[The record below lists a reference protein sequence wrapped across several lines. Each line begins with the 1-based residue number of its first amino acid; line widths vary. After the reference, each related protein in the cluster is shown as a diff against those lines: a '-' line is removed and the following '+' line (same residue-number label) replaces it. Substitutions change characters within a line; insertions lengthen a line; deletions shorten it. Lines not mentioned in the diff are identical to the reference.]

1 MFKGIIEIFKAIKCA
16 LNEKSRQAKQFK
28 QKQNEIYQEGLT
40 EVKLSE
46 QLSQILDEMYADAS
60 ITSVTIQVAD
70 AALPFLSDLLPK
82 LHCEVIPCA
91 EATKFILL
99 KDETYI

>member
-1 MFKGIIEIFKAIKCA
+1 MFKGIVEIIQAIKCA
-16 LNEKSRQAKQFK
+16 ITEKNRQARQFK
-28 QKQNEIYQEGLT
+28 QKQSEIYKEGLL
-40 EVKLSE
+40 EVKLGE
-46 QLSQILDEMYADAS
+46 QLTQILNEMYADES

-70 AALPFLSDLLPK
+70 IALPFLSELLPN

-99 KDETYI
+99 KDDTYI